1 MVLPQREHL
10 KIKLQHLEL
19 FQGPCAELIQKLT
32 KQLSLENDLLHIE
45 ERSSLRKV
53 DEFGSSIGKSVL
65 KYRVQVRDNTVDD
78 VVFQEFVITDFSSRA
93 DTLDGL
99 AEHALLA
106 RSKRMEELEH
116 KLDATKERT
125 EITKN
130 ILELTAAHIIAAT
143 R

>member
-1 MVLPQREHL
+1 MVLPDSPEPRE
-10 KIKLQHLEL
+10 EVANGAS
-19 FQGPCAELIQKLT
+19 F
-32 KQLSLENDLLHIE
+32 ENDLLHIE

-53 DEFGSSIGKSVL
+53 DELGSSIGKNVL
-65 KYRVQVRDNTVDD
+65 KYRVQVRENTVDE
-78 VVFQEFVITDFSSRA
+78 VVFQESVITDFSSRA
-93 DTLDGL
+93 DTLDVL

-130 ILELTAAHIIAAT
+130 ILELTAKHIIAAT